1 MCGWWI
7 ITKMREDLWSNQK
20 PLFTTIVARR
30 FLHNLGITQSNS
42 LYMLDSY
49 ARLWDKQS
57 ETRVVA
63 SGQYHEHLRFWNQSD
78 QVINYHFSIADKC
91 AKKAWEFSNSY
102 VGTIRTFILFNSPLP
117 TGCQT
122 IDLYLFSK
130 LKNIKSWIQI
140 YWKLIR
146 FAIETPSSTKYI
158 NSLDIWTLP

>member
-7 ITKMREDLWSNQK
+7 ITKMREDLWSQK

-78 QVINYHFSIADKC
+78 QVINYHFSITDKC
-91 AKKAWEFSNSY
+91 AKKPGNFLIHTWELYAPSYFSTLHYQQDVKQSICTYFPNS
-102 VGTIRTFILFNSPLP
+102 
-117 TGCQT
+117 
-122 IDLYLFSK
+122 
-130 LKNIKSWIQI
+130 KSWIQI

-146 FAIETPSSTKYI
+146 FAVETPSSTKYI
-158 NSLDIWTLP
+158 SIIV

>member
-7 ITKMREDLWSNQK
+7 ITKMREDLWSQK

-91 AKKAWEFSNSY
+91 AKKPGNFLIHTWELYAPSYFSTLHYQQDVKQSICTYFPNS
-102 VGTIRTFILFNSPLP
+102 
-117 TGCQT
+117 
-122 IDLYLFSK
+122 
-130 LKNIKSWIQI
+130 KSWIQI

-146 FAIETPSSTKYI
+146 FAVETPSRLKYI
-158 NSLDIWTLP
+158 SIIV

>member
-7 ITKMREDLWSNQK
+7 ITKMREDLWSSQK

-91 AKKAWEFSNSY
+91 AKKPGNFLIHTWELYAPSYFSTLHYQQDVKQS
-102 VGTIRTFILFNSPLP
+102 I
-117 TGCQT
+117 
-122 IDLYLFSK
+122 SK
-130 LKNIKSWIQI
+130 LKNIKSKIFEF
-140 YWKLIR
+140 K
-146 FAIETPSSTKYI
+146 STG
-158 NSLDIWTLP
+158 NWLDLLLKRHLVQSTLV